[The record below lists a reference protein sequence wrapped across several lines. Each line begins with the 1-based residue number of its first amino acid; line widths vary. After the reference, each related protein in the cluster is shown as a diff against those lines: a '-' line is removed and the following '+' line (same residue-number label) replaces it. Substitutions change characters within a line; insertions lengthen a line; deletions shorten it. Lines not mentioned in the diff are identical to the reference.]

1 MLIWDCLGS
10 LESLIGLDSLGG
22 FGLFRMVWVESA
34 LLGSLGSSPH
44 LPSTLPPAEAY
55 ALGHDPE
62 YWDPA
67 ASPTEQLQ
75 YLQSFDWGSL
85 GSLGCLDSWD
95 LYLPSLLREM
105 RFERSLLSVCFFS
118 FVFCRWNTVL
128 FNGLAGP
135 LQWASQPFSPFF
147 REELRP

>member
-1 MLIWDCLGS
+1 MYICPRLMLIWDCLGS

-67 ASPTEQLQ
+67 LPRFSHRHGRTTNLRLA
-75 YLQSFDWGSL
+75 YGS
-85 GSLGCLDSWD
+85 
-95 LYLPSLLREM
+95 
-105 RFERSLLSVCFFS
+105 
-118 FVFCRWNTVL
+118 
-128 FNGLAGP
+128 
-135 LQWASQPFSPFF
+135 
-147 REELRP
+147 